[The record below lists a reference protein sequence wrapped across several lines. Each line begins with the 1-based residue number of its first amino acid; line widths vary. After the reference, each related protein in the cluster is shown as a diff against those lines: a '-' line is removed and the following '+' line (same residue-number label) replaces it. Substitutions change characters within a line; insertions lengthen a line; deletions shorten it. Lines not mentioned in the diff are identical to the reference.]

1 MTMAASQPD
10 VIIIGSGMGGATAA
24 YALAPTGASILIL
37 EKGRQLPERPENRD
51 ARAIFQRGFF
61 RPDELWYDAK
71 GASFNPG
78 NYYVHGGN
86 SKFYGAV
93 LARYRAEDFDGIA
106 HADGDAPPWP
116 FRYGE
121 LAGWYDQAER
131 LYQVRGRLGE
141 DPTEP
146 PHGRPYDFEPVPD
159 ERAVAEVRERLR
171 RIGLHPFSLP
181 LGVDIERWLSHGRQ
195 PWDAFPDARTGKM
208 DAETCALLP
217 ALAHNNVSIESG
229 AEVRRLIPA
238 ADGKRIEAV
247 EFVQDGEV
255 KRLKAKIVLLC
266 AGAVRS
272 SAILLASAPDGLAN
286 RTGMVGRHFM
296 NHNLTAMLAF
306 DPRFTN
312 DSVYQ
317 KTFGVNDFYV
327 ADGKGG
333 PPLGNVQLL
342 GRVSGAILKSDL
354 RYVPE
359 ALLQRVS
366 RHTIDFLIMTEDL
379 PDAASRVRLDGERIV
394 LEWRRSNMTAHE
406 GLKRR
411 MRQCLREAGFR
422 FVLTHLFDRRTPS
435 HQCGTVRIGSAETE
449 APLDPFGRA
458 FAHPNLFV
466 ADASVLVT
474 SAAVNPSLTVAA
486 LALRTANHIASTELG
501 ANRSDFNADGVA
513 TAGAKQRTSP

>member
-1 MTMAASQPD
+1 MIVTASQPD

-24 YALAPTGASILIL
+24 YSLAPTGASILIL

-51 ARAIFQRGFF
+51 ARAIFQRGIF
-61 RPDELWYDAK
+61 RPSESWHDAT
-71 GASFNPG
+71 GTPFNPG

-93 LARYRAEDFDGIA
+93 LARYRAEDFGGIA
-106 HADGDAPPWP
+106 HADGDAPAWP

-121 LAGWYDQAER
+121 MANWYDQAER
-131 LYQVRGRLGE
+131 IFRVRGRLGE

-159 ERAVAEVRERLR
+159 ERAVAEVRECLR
-171 RIGLHPFSLP
+171 RIGLRPYSLP
-181 LGVDIERWLSHGRQ
+181 LGVDIERWLGHGRQ
-195 PWDAFPDARTGKM
+195 SWDAFPDARTGKM

-217 ALAHNNVSIESG
+217 ALAHDNVRIESG
-229 AEVRRLIPA
+229 ADVKRLVTG

-247 EFVQDGEV
+247 EFVQDGELR
-255 KRLKAKIVLLC
+255 RLKAKIVLPC
-266 AGAVRS
+266 AGAVRT
-272 SAILLASAPDGLAN
+272 SAILLASAPNGLAN
-286 RTGMVGRHFM
+286 RSGMVGRHFM

-306 DPRFTN
+306 APRFGN

-317 KTFGVNDFYV
+317 KTFGVNDFYLS
-327 ADGKGG
+327 DGKGG

-342 GRVSGAILKSDL
+342 GRVTGAILKSDL
-354 RYVPE
+354 RYLPE

-379 PDAASRVRLDGERIV
+379 PDPASRVRLDGERII
-394 LEWRRSNMTAHE
+394 LEWKRSNMTAHH

-411 MRQCLREAGFR
+411 MRQCLMEAGFPIVVTR
-422 FVLTHLFDRRTPS
+422 LFDRRTPS
-435 HQCGTVRIGSAETE
+435 HQCGTVRIGRDGAE

-458 FAHPNLFV
+458 FEHPNLFV

-474 SAAVNPSLTVAA
+474 SAAVNPALTVAA
-486 LALRTANHIASTELG
+486 LALRTADHIASTELG
-501 ANRSDFNADGVA
+501 AGGGNPNA
-513 TAGAKQRTSP
+513 